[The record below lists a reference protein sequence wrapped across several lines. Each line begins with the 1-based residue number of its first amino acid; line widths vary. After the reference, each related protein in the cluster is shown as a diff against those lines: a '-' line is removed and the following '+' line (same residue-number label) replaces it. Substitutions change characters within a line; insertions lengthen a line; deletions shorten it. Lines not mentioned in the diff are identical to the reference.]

1 METYSH
7 EITEYLQS
15 VIKSIKDGLAGS
27 GFDADDPIVL
37 DLAVVNSKKTD
48 GGFDIFVV
56 KGKSKY
62 DDSQISRLRITI
74 KKRQAQ

>member
-48 GGFDIFVV
+48 GGFD
-56 KGKSKY
+56 
-62 DDSQISRLRITI
+62 SQISRLRITI